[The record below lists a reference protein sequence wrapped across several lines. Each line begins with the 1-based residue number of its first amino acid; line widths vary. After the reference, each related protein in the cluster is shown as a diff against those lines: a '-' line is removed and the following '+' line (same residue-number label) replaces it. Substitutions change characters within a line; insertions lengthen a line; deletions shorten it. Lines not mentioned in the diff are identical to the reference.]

1 MPNKKIAVPP
11 DIYRIKVTLLD
22 THPPIWRR
30 LLVPASMT
38 LGQLDGVLQVAMG
51 WDGSHP
57 HEFRIGQQRFG
68 EQDPMEGFSG
78 WQEVAAEDM
87 APLFNVLG
95 GAGAKAVYTY
105 DFGDSWKHRIA
116 VEKVLPPEAGQE
128 YPVCV
133 AGKRHGPPDDCG
145 GVWGYY
151 EMLCAIG
158 DPEHRQHG
166 KALNW
171 LGADYDPE
179 AFSVDA
185 VNREFA
191 AMRRRRIEAEGE

>member
-1 MPNKKIAVPP
+1 M
-11 DIYRIKVTLLD
+11 
-22 THPPIWRR
+22 
-30 LLVPASMT
+30 
-38 LGQLDGVLQVAMG
+38 
-51 WDGSHP
+51 
-57 HEFRIGQQRFG
+57 
-68 EQDPMEGFSG
+68 
-78 WQEVAAEDM
+78 
-87 APLFNVLG
+87 
-95 GAGAKAVYTY
+95 
-105 DFGDSWKHRIA
+105 
-116 VEKVLPPEAGQE
+116 LPPEAGQA